1 MSVTA
6 GFSETYT
13 NSILFTT
20 NGEFKRSRC
29 LRFAA
34 GGNVLRDKMPQE
46 GLAIIESKLKSSL
59 LLEVVLM
66 IQADPRVPLIL
77 GRPFLRTAHALIDVY
92 EGEITLRNDDQSL
105 TLKCGDAPSI
115 SYNNLELLKK
125 VDLIDV
131 TCEVFNATYYDPG
144 GDILIL
150 EALLNIDP
158 LPSPDQGD
166 YYPGIQKDLK
176 VIEPKESSLE
186 PKDEIPEVE
195 LKELPPHL
203 EYAFLEKNNKLRVI
217 ISKYLSQEEKTSL
230 IHVLKNRKQAIAW
243 KLSDIRGIDPE
254 FCSPQKSFLEDDY
267 HFQSTFK
274 GEMSMGRGIEKH
286 FAKFITASKVRMNE
300 AETNYTTNEKR
311 CLQLFMLSEKFSII
325 SYHDKSGVYTDHS
338 ALTIPLRNKKDA
350 KQDLLRILER
360 DGRRKPLLTW
370 SDTLDEALWALE
382 PLTRLSIGC
391 APYKFVYGKRVILPV
406 ELEHYKHIGLSS
418 MPS

>member
-1 MSVTA
+1 MDLRFHRLVVK
-6 GFSETYT
+6 SETD
-13 NSILFTT
+13 L
-20 NGEFKRSRC
+20 
-29 LRFAA
+29 
-34 GGNVLRDKMPQE
+34 V
-46 GLAIIESKLKSSL
+46 
-59 LLEVVLM
+59 
-66 IQADPRVPLIL
+66 VPLIL

-115 SYNNLELLKK
+115 SYNNLESLKK

-131 TCEVFNATYYDPG
+131 TCEESITFTRPRR
-144 GDILIL
+144 
-150 EALLNIDP
+150 LLPRN
-158 LPSPDQGD
+158 SKRSQ
-166 YYPGIQKDLK
+166 
-176 VIEPKESSLE
+176 VIEQKRSSLE

-391 APYKFVYGKRVILPV
+391 APYKFVYGKRVILPAY
-406 ELEHYKHIGLSS
+406 EENPLILQDEDKEGYTIPDYEKLNLQCSDKSKQIKRTTSQKASKHGDPREQKSYKAKQKKPSLS
-418 MPS
+418 PSLS